1 MPLVRLNGTYGYGRP
16 RHYYGPG
23 LVDVPE
29 GLARALGLTPI
40 PEVVAP
46 SSEPAEATVTEAPAL
61 PESGGASSSVK
72 RGRKPRASEE

>member
-1 MPLVRLNGTYGYGRP
+1 MPRVNLSGTYGYGRP
-16 RHYYGPG
+16 RRYYGPG

-40 PEVVAP
+40 PEVAPAPAVA
-46 SSEPAEATVTEAPAL
+46 VTDAPAL
-61 PESGGASSSVK
+61 PETGDDAPPVK

>member
-1 MPLVRLNGTYGYGRP
+1 MPRVNLSGTYGYGRP
-16 RHYYGPG
+16 RRFYGPG

-29 GLARALGLTPI
+29 GLARALGLTPL

-46 SSEPAEATVTEAPAL
+46 EPAKPAAVEAPAL
-61 PESGGASSSVK
+61 PETDGDAPPVK